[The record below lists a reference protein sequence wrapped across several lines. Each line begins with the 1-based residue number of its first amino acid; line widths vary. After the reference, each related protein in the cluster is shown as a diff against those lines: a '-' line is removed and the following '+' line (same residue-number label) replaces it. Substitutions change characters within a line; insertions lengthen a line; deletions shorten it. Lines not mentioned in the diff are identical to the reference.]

1 MVKKGSRCTNLG
13 GHVGQPVTL
22 LDLLLD
28 QAVHFV
34 LAVVLGRQAPLVRR
48 EDLKPGDTRRGR
60 EGGETVTTTLPRHH
74 SPPRAAATGVPLIPT
89 CNACT

>member
-1 MVKKGSRCTNLG
+1 MSVKKGSRCTNLG
-13 GHVGQPVTL
+13 GHVGQPVAL

-48 EDLKPGDTRRGR
+48 EDLKPRDTQRERGR
-60 EGGETVTTTLPRHH
+60 
-74 SPPRAAATGVPLIPT
+74 
-89 CNACT
+89 